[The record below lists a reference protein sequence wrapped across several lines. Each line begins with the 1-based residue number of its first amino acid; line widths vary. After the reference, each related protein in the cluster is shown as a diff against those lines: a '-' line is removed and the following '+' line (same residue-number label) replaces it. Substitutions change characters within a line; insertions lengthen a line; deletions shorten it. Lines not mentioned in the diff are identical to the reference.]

1 MGTAMSIML
10 LALRTIATAKETS
23 ATLGPQRELPRSAQ
37 REPSTAVN
45 PPGRPATLAC
55 SQHFRAPVAMT
66 CRKTCG

>member
-55 SQHFRAPVAMT
+55 S
-66 CRKTCG
+66 